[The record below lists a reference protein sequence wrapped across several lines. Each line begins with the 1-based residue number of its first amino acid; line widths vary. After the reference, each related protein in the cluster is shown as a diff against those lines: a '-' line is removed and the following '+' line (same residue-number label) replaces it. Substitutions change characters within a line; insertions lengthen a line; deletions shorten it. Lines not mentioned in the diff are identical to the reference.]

1 MEEQNNT
8 NKLSDLLKNIDIYND
23 NNNSETIEQYFYTN
37 CILEY

>member
-1 MEEQNNT
+1 MEEQNKSFN
-8 NKLSDLLKNIDIYND
+8 DLLKNIDIYND